1 MLIRVEETIM
11 DRKPTFAPFSF
22 SADSFGAP
30 NPFLPASQPIDE
42 PVRASD
48 AVWSHDVAD
57 DALAP
62 DAVDVRVLWGTN
74 VLFFDQ
80 MSPPRPFRLAEVGD
94 DLALP
99 DSIPGGSALVVLH
112 GDRPAVLVVPG
123 STLEV
128 RLANAGVL
136 SLAECAQRGMAR
148 ASTETMGAQEVTLP
162 EGAIATLRFDG
173 SDLTFEVTRGKAR
186 QQPVTGFFAGAD
198 LSGQLY
204 TGLSALV
211 HATLIGTL
219 AFFLPAM
226 HNDDADAIDRNAAA
240 AMQPYLTAIAEREP
254 THEESV
260 TEATGA
266 TAGGASPGSQA
277 AGPSGT
283 MGTTV
288 PTPTSGRFAIKGDA
302 PEPKLQ
308 REQALLDSATW
319 GMIGL
324 LATDATNPNTPVASW
339 GEQVA
344 VGNESRNAL
353 GSLWAPTIDDAFG
366 QNGLGISG
374 LGEGGGGKF
383 HGVGINGVGSTVGG
397 GSGCVAGQPC
407 LGGPGHGPGTGA
419 GFGHDPGGGG
429 HTPKAPRMIV
439 ANTEINGTLPA
450 EVVQRIV
457 RQNFGR
463 FKMCYEAGLR
473 TNPGLT
479 GRVAVKFMIDRNGS
493 VATAAADPST
503 DMADGTVVSCVVR
516 GFLNLSFPEPKSGM
530 VKVIYPLML
539 SPGE

>member
-1 MLIRVEETIM
+1 M
-11 DRKPTFAPFSF
+11 DRKQTFAPFSF

-30 NPFLPASQPIDE
+30 NPFLPASQPVDE
-42 PVRASD
+42 SVRASD
-48 AVWSHDVAD
+48 AEWSHDVAD
-57 DALAP
+57 DADAP
-62 DAVDVRVLWGTN
+62 EAVDVRVLWGTN

-80 MSPPRPFRLAEVGD
+80 MSPPRPFSLAEVGN

-99 DSIPGGSALVVLH
+99 DAISAGSALVVLH

-128 RLANAGVL
+128 TLASGSVL
-136 SLAECAQRGMAR
+136 TLAECTQQGMAR
-148 ASTETMGAQEVTLP
+148 VSTETAGAHEVTLP

-186 QQPVTGFFAGAD
+186 QQPLTGFFAGAD

-226 HNDDADAIDRNAAA
+226 QNDNAEGIDRNAAA
-240 AMQPYLTAIAEREP
+240 AMQPYLSAIAEREP
-254 THEESV
+254 PRDESV
-260 TEATGA
+260 TEAAGA
-266 TAGGASPGSQA
+266 KGGGASPGSQA

-302 PEPKLQ
+302 PEAKLQ
-308 REQALLDSATW
+308 RERALLDSATW

-324 LATDATNPNTPVASW
+324 LSTDTANANTPVASW
-339 GEQVA
+339 GEPVA
-344 VGNESRNAL
+344 VGTESRNAL
-353 GSLWAPTIDDAFG
+353 GALWAPTIDDAFG

-374 LGEGGGGKF
+374 AGEGGGGKF
-383 HGVGINGVGSTVGG
+383 NGVGINGVGTTVGG
-397 GSGCVAGQPC
+397 GSGCVDGQPC
-407 LGGPGHGPGTGA
+407 SGGPGRGPGA
-419 GFGHDPGGGG
+419 GFGHGPGQGG
-429 HTPKAPRMIV
+429 HTAKAPRIIM
-439 ANTEINGTLPA
+439 ANTEVNGTLPA